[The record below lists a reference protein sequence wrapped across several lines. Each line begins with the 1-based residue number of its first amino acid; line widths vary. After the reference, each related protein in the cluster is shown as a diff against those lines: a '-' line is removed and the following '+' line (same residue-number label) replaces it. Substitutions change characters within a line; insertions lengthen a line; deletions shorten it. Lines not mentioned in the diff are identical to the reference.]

1 MNLSVEEISKV
12 LQLLNSTLVTLKRE
26 LSPVVAPL
34 TPEVAAVIY
43 TAGMPCNSVLSP

>member
-34 TPEVAAVIY
+34 TPEVAVIY